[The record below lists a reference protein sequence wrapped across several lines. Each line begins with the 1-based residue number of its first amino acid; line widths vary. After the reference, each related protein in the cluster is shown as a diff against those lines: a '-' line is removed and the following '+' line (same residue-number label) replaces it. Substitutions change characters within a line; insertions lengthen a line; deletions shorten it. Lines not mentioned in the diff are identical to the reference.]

1 MALSVKEHT
10 VSAVLMEA
18 PGHMTS
24 LLCSTAPSKT
34 QLRLAKARE
43 FIKSICKDI
52 FKIIC
57 TAVITYVKHQKV
69 NC

>member
-1 MALSVKEHT
+1 
-10 VSAVLMEA
+10 
-18 PGHMTS
+18 MTS

-34 QLRLAKARE
+34 QLWLAKARE
-43 FIKSICKDI
+43 FIKNICKDI
-52 FKIIC
+52 FKIIF